1 MAKRSTGV
9 IPIEGEVLFGR
20 IYKLYNTV
28 DEKVYIG
35 STNKT

>member
-1 MAKRSTGV
+1 MAKRSTGI

-28 DEKVYIG
+28 DERYILDQQI
-35 STNKT
+35 KH